1 MKKES
6 PIKAAREQSGK
17 TQPQVA
23 KELQIGI
30 RLYQR
35 YEYGEVTPNAK
46 VGNRIARALGTT
58 SEKLWGY

>member
-1 MKKES
+1 MTEDK
-6 PIKAAREQSGK
+6 PIKTARVKSGK

-23 KELQIGI
+23 KELRIDI

-35 YEYGEVTPNAK
+35 YEHGEVTPNAK